1 MNLRVYIVVARHDFP
16 SFNNVK
22 TQEISFILLVKG
34 AAIEAS
40 DSERDI
46 PTSAV
51 FKALQSLAPS
61 PHIPI
66 NI

>member
-1 MNLRVYIVVARHDFP
+1 M
-16 SFNNVK
+16 
-22 TQEISFILLVKG
+22 QEMSWILLVKG

-40 DSERDI
+40 EVDKEM
-46 PTSAV
+46 PVSAV

-66 NI
+66 SSLRKF